1 MNDDT
6 FFLHVTD
13 PIELPP
19 GPGFTRA
26 GSFQHFYAYVQ
37 KLGGDPR
44 AILLDH
50 GVDPMRIHD
59 PEYHVVSRAMV
70 EIFQHC
76 AAALNAPLF
85 GLHLAALQSPEAF
98 GCVAALCRSAPNLRV
113 AMQNFVDYL
122 PVVHSP
128 EYDLALREINGV
140 LELRWF
146 GHSEAY
152 EAYEQVNHHALMRIV
167 KFFLS
172 LAPKYG
178 SIAYAHISTDA
189 IPAHRT
195 EIVQMLG
202 CDVGFDQHIDCIGI
216 AASNCD
222 HPLPSSDRVVHH
234 LLNNYLKKVKAAQ
247 HLSLAQRVE
256 AYVQATLDSHSDCN
270 IDRCAKKMGMST
282 RTLQHQLRRANVS
295 FSEIVVRHRMDLAKV
310 HLLNNHLS
318 ISEIALMLGYAEQTS
333 FARAFKKW
341 TGTSPS
347 HFKK

>member
-1 MNDDT
+1 MNSDT
-6 FFLHVTD
+6 SYLHVTD

-44 AILLDH
+44 AILIDH

-59 PEYHVVSRAMV
+59 TEYHVVSRAMV

-76 AAALNAPLF
+76 AASLNDPLF

-128 EYDLALREINGV
+128 EYDLALREINGI

-167 KFFLS
+167 KFFRS
-172 LAPKYG
+172 LAPNNCD
-178 SIAYAHISTDA
+178 IAYAHISTDA
-189 IPAHRT
+189 IPAHRAD
-195 EIVQMLG
+195 IARILG
-202 CDVGFDQHIDCIGI
+202 CAVGFDQHIDCVGI
-216 AASNCD
+216 DAKSCD
-222 HPLPSSDRVVHH
+222 LPLPSSDRVVHH
-234 LLNNYLKKVKAAQ
+234 LLSNYLKKVKAAQ

-256 AYVQATLDSHSDCN
+256 AYVQSTLDSNSDCN
-270 IDRCAKKMGMST
+270 IDRCAKKLGMST

-295 FSEIVVRHRMDLAKV
+295 FTEIITLNRMELAKDY
-310 HLLNNHLS
+310 LLNSNLPV
-318 ISEIALMLGYAEQTS
+318 SEIALMLGYGEQAS

-341 TGTSPS
+341 TGKSPS